1 MTGVVNY
8 PGALS
13 NKGKKFKVFT
23 FLRTCGVKSEMSITP
38 EAAMKLA
45 VLIPL
50 AASVIYH
57 DVRYRRIPNMLVL
70 TALVAGLSINTVFD
84 GLGGLADSALGFA
97 IAFIPMLL
105 LHIFGA
111 MGAGDVKLMGAVGSI
126 LGVGLMPVTLILVVM
141 VGGILAV
148 YTTLRAGTML
158 STLHGVL
165 RIFVGIL
172 PGWEMPRF
180 VMAPDRRHTIPYGVA
195 IMVGSLISAA
205 LFRA

>member
-1 MTGVVNY
+1 
-8 PGALS
+8 
-13 NKGKKFKVFT
+13 
-23 FLRTCGVKSEMSITP
+23 MSITP
-38 EAAMKLA
+38 EAAAKLA

-50 AASVIYH
+50 AANVIYH

-70 TALVAGLSINTVFD
+70 TALIAGLSINLFFN
-84 GLGGLADSALGFA
+84 GLHGLANSALGFA

-148 YTTLRAGTML
+148 YTTLRAGTVL

-180 VMAPDRRHTIPYGVA
+180 AMAPDRRHTIPYGVA
-195 IMVGSLISAA
+195 IMVGSLISVA

>member
-1 MTGVVNY
+1 
-8 PGALS
+8 
-13 NKGKKFKVFT
+13 
-23 FLRTCGVKSEMSITP
+23 MSITP
-38 EAAMKLA
+38 EAVKLI

-50 AASVIYH
+50 AASVIYN
-57 DVRYRRIPNMLVL
+57 DVRYRRIPNLLVL
-70 TALVAGLSINTVFD
+70 SALIAGLAINTVFGGLP
-84 GLGGLADSALGFA
+84 GLGNSALGFA
-97 IAFIPMLL
+97 VAFIPMLL

-126 LGVGLMPVTLILVVM
+126 LGVALMPVTLILVVM
-141 VGGILAV
+141 VGGVLAV
-148 YTTLRAGTML
+148 YTTLRAGTMFT
-158 STLHGVL
+158 TLHGVL

-180 VMAPDRRHTIPYGVA
+180 AMAPDRRHTIPYGVA